1 MALGGGGAPGGKE
14 PGSLSD
20 GVEES
25 PHRTHRLPGT
35 HLQTRNGLLALSASL
50 CHHLLVSA
58 IDLETSLDVALCQD
72 TFYSKWSW
80 LFLLL
85 FIPSLISVFNTDFLW
100 HVTWITLPLRL

>member
-1 MALGGGGAPGGKE
+1 MWVTFCHGQGGSSHYPLYIAHG
-14 PGSLSD
+14 LSA
-20 GVEES
+20 
-25 PHRTHRLPGT
+25 
-35 HLQTRNGLLALSASL
+35 RNLALSASL

-58 IDLETSLDVALCQD
+58 IDLETSLDLALCQD